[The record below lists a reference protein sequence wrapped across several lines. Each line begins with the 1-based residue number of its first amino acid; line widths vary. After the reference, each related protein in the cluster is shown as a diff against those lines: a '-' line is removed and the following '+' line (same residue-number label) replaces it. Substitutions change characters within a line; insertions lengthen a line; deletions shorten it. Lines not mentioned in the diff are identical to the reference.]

1 MGHTSNLTGKPTPV
15 TSGDELWVMNK
26 NISASL
32 MFALVVQAAMIVW
45 AISQMRADVDA
56 NYASIVRI
64 SADVKAVETSSVT
77 QAVQLGK
84 IEENIKGIKESL
96 ERMLEVMERD

>member
-1 MGHTSNLTGKPTPV
+1 V
-15 TSGDELWVMNK
+15 TRGDELWVMNK

-64 SADVKAVETSSVT
+64 SADVKAVETSSIT

>member
-1 MGHTSNLTGKPTPV
+1 MTR
-15 TSGDELWVMNK
+15 GDELWVMNK

-64 SADVKAVETSSVT
+64 SADVKAVETSSIT

>member
-1 MGHTSNLTGKPTPV
+1 M

-32 MFALVVQAAMIVW
+32 MFALIVQAAMIVW

-56 NYASIVRI
+56 NYASIARI

-96 ERMLEVMERD
+96 ERMLEVMEKD

>member
-1 MGHTSNLTGKPTPV
+1 MTRGVEDCFVVG
-15 TSGDELWVMNK
+15 K

-32 MFALVVQAAMIVW
+32 LFALVLQAAMIVW
-45 AISQMRADVDA
+45 SISQMRADVDA
-56 NYASIVRI
+56 NSSSIVRI

-96 ERMLEVMERD
+96 ERMLVVMEKD

>member
-1 MGHTSNLTGKPTPV
+1 L

-77 QAVQLGK
+77 QAVQLAK

-96 ERMLEVMERD
+96 ERMLEVMEKD

>member
-1 MGHTSNLTGKPTPV
+1 MANGE
-15 TSGDELWVMNK
+15 DYWIMNK

-32 MFALVVQAAMIVW
+32 LFALVVQAAMIVW
-45 AISQMRADVDA
+45 SISQMRADVDA

-64 SADVKAVETSSVT
+64 SADVKAVEASTNI

-96 ERMLEVMERD
+96 ERMLEVMERK

>member
-1 MGHTSNLTGKPTPV
+1 MLRTP
-15 TSGDELWVMNK
+15 
-26 NISASL
+26 
-32 MFALVVQAAMIVW
+32 
-45 AISQMRADVDA
+45 
-56 NYASIVRI
+56 
-64 SADVKAVETSSVT
+64 SVT

>member
-1 MGHTSNLTGKPTPV
+1 
-15 TSGDELWVMNK
+15 
-26 NISASL
+26 
-32 MFALVVQAAMIVW
+32 
-45 AISQMRADVDA
+45 MRADVDS

-64 SADVKAVETSSVT
+64 SGDVKAVEASSNM

-96 ERMLEVMERD
+96 ERMLEVMEKD

>member
-1 MGHTSNLTGKPTPV
+1 MGHTSSLIGKPTPV

-64 SADVKAVETSSVT
+64 SADVKAVETSSIT

>member
-1 MGHTSNLTGKPTPV
+1 V
-15 TSGDELWVMNK
+15 TRGDELWVMNK

-64 SADVKAVETSSVT
+64 SADVKAVETSSIT

-96 ERMLEVMERD
+96 ERMLVVMEKD

>member
-1 MGHTSNLTGKPTPV
+1 MGHTSSLIGKPTPV

-96 ERMLEVMERD
+96 ERMLEVMEKD

>member
-1 MGHTSNLTGKPTPV
+1 V
-15 TSGDELWVMNK
+15 TSGEEYWVMNK

-32 MFALVVQAAMIVW
+32 MFALVLQAAMIVW
-45 AISQMRADVDA
+45 SISQMRADVDA

-64 SADVKAVETSSVT
+64 SADVKAVETSSIT

-96 ERMLEVMERD
+96 ERMLVVMEKD

>member
-1 MGHTSNLTGKPTPV
+1 V

-64 SADVKAVETSSVT
+64 SADVKAVETSSIT

-96 ERMLEVMERD
+96 ERMLVVMEKD

>member
-1 MGHTSNLTGKPTPV
+1 
-15 TSGDELWVMNK
+15 
-26 NISASL
+26 
-32 MFALVVQAAMIVW
+32 
-45 AISQMRADVDA
+45 MRADVDA

-64 SADVKAVETSSVT
+64 SADVKAVEASTNI

-96 ERMLEVMERD
+96 ERMLEVMERK

>member
-1 MGHTSNLTGKPTPV
+1 
-15 TSGDELWVMNK
+15 
-26 NISASL
+26 
-32 MFALVVQAAMIVW
+32 
-45 AISQMRADVDA
+45 MRADVDA

-64 SADVKAVETSSVT
+64 SGDVKTVEASSNM

-96 ERMLEVMERD
+96 ERMLEVMEKD

>member
-1 MGHTSNLTGKPTPV
+1 V

-96 ERMLEVMERD
+96 ERMLEVMEKD

>member
-1 MGHTSNLTGKPTPV
+1 L
-15 TSGDELWVMNK
+15 TSGAELWVMNK

-77 QAVQLGK
+77 QAVQLAK

-96 ERMLEVMERD
+96 ERMLEVMEKD

>member
-1 MGHTSNLTGKPTPV
+1 M

-96 ERMLEVMERD
+96 ERMLVVMEKD

>member
-1 MGHTSNLTGKPTPV
+1 M
-15 TSGDELWVMNK
+15 TSGGDDCFVMGK
-26 NISASL
+26 NISATL
-32 MFALVVQAAMIVW
+32 LFALVLQAAMIVW
-45 AISQMRADVDA
+45 SISQMRADVDA

-64 SADVKAVETSSVT
+64 SGDVKAVEASSNM

-96 ERMLEVMERD
+96 ERMLEVMEKD

>member
-1 MGHTSNLTGKPTPV
+1 M

-32 MFALVVQAAMIVW
+32 MFALIVQAAMIVW

-64 SADVKAVETSSVT
+64 SADVKAVETSSIT

>member
-1 MGHTSNLTGKPTPV
+1 V

-64 SADVKAVETSSVT
+64 SADVKAVETSSIT

>member
-1 MGHTSNLTGKPTPV
+1 M

-64 SADVKAVETSSVT
+64 SADLKAVETSSVT

>member
-1 MGHTSNLTGKPTPV
+1 M

-64 SADVKAVETSSVT
+64 SADVKAVETSSIT

>member
-1 MGHTSNLTGKPTPV
+1 V

>member
-1 MGHTSNLTGKPTPV
+1 MGHTSSLIGKPTPV

>member
-1 MGHTSNLTGKPTPV
+1 M

>member
-1 MGHTSNLTGKPTPV
+1 M

-96 ERMLEVMERD
+96 ERMLEVMEKD

>member
-1 MGHTSNLTGKPTPV
+1 V
-15 TSGDELWVMNK
+15 TSGEECWVMNK
-26 NISASL
+26 NISATL
-32 MFALVVQAAMIVW
+32 LFALVLQAAMIVW
-45 AISQMRADVDA
+45 SISQMRADVDA

-64 SADVKAVETSSVT
+64 SADVKAVEASTNV